1 MTRREISAG
10 CVIYRKRGDRI
21 EVALTRPKG
30 RDAWALPKGLIEPGE
45 RVKSAAARE
54 AREETGLEGTIV
66 RKIDT
71 IKYAYTASWEDP
83 PERVFKIVTFYLME
97 ATGGDTADHDHEY
110 DLAEWFPL
118 AEARRRLSYANE
130 QKVLE
135 VAEAVLERDHHE
147 AQRSA

>member
-10 CVIYRKRGDRI
+10 CVIYREREDRI

-45 RVKSAAARE
+45 TVESAAARE
-54 AREETGLEGTIV
+54 AREETGLEGTIAG
-66 RKIDT
+66 KIDT

-97 ATGGDTADHDHEY
+97 ATGGDTSRHDWEIERV
-110 DLAEWFPL
+110 EWFGIDD
-118 AEARRRLSYANE
+118 AIRMASYKTE
-130 QKVLE
+130 K
-135 VAEAVLERDHHE
+135 AVLEK
-147 AQRSA
+147 AKALVSAGGRGPSTG